1 MHIFEKTDYQKS
13 HLIILLE
20 NEDSKYYASV
30 NAEFA
35 RVEDGIENTGT
46 WFVFLLH
53 PVNGSCTFTLEK
65 DSSLNDTWIPMEEPT
80 WLEQDTINIIT
91 KEIDIF
97 LKQ

>member
-1 MHIFEKTDYQKS
+1 MAQKIDYQKS
-13 HLIILLE
+13 GFMVSLE

-46 WFVFLLH
+46 WFIFLLH
-53 PVNGSCTFTLEK
+53 PENGSCTFSLEK
-65 DSSLNDTWIPMEEPT
+65 DSSLNDTWMPIDEPA
-80 WLEQDTINIIT
+80 WLDQDTINSIT